1 MKNKSRT
8 SLMFFSCS
16 RFLADNVSKLRSRN
30 NKLVTFATDGTPLK
44 YFVIKF
50 FNLVRLFCNSK
61 YLKGIARVDCEWG
74 GFLFCHSLAA
84 ISEPE
89 SNFITALHVIE
100 SAVGLMELS
109 IRRQKLRRDV
119 IKSSYVTVF

>member
-8 SLMFFSCS
+8 SLVFFSCS

-61 YLKGIARVDCEWG
+61 KVLRASTVNGEDFYFATVWLQ
-74 GFLFCHSLAA
+74 FLSQKV
-84 ISEPE
+84 IS
-89 SNFITALHVIE
+89 
-100 SAVGLMELS
+100 
-109 IRRQKLRRDV
+109 
-119 IKSSYVTVF
+119 

>member
-8 SLMFFSCS
+8 SLMSFSCS

-30 NKLVTFATDGTPLK
+30 NKSVTFATDGTPLK
-44 YFVIKF
+44 FFCNKI

-74 GFLFCHSLAA
+74 VFLILPQSG
-84 ISEPE
+84 
-89 SNFITALHVIE
+89 SNF
-100 SAVGLMELS
+100 
-109 IRRQKLRRDV
+109 
-119 IKSSYVTVF
+119 